1 MNENELYVVNEY
13 IFDNRIITEIDF
25 ILDECFRNCHNSFF
39 LYFKFE
45 CIHDFKLKNININDI
60 INLIISDKSMDMHEL
75 NKKIKTCSTK
85 KFQI

>member
-1 MNENELYVVNEY
+1 MNENELYVVKQY
-13 IFDNRIITEIDF
+13 KFDNGIITKIYF
-25 ILDECFRNCHNSFF
+25 ILDKCFRNCHNSYF

-45 CIHDFKLKNININDI
+45 CIHDFKLKNITKNDI

-75 NKKIKTCSTK
+75 NKKMKTCSTK